1 MAPPLKTFDAK
12 TAKAW
17 VGEGGMKQ
25 YFHVKQTPKPAKPR
39 GRPPKRK
46 GTITNIPPREL
57 NIPALVPVPV
67 TLDIA
72 EGAAPVVDNQ
82 QKKKKSPTN
91 WGKGEDRVKM
101 EKAIHDSEDV
111 WEWEL
116 VDNNA
121 DNMDGGVLET
131 DDANYDDQDGKEYTH
146 DTGLIDANVMD
157 NDKSEDNELPARF
170 K

>member
-1 MAPPLKTFDAK
+1 MPPPLKTFDAK

-67 TLDIA
+67 T
-72 EGAAPVVDNQ
+72 
-82 QKKKKSPTN
+82 
-91 WGKGEDRVKM
+91 
-101 EKAIHDSEDV
+101 
-111 WEWEL
+111 
-116 VDNNA
+116 
-121 DNMDGGVLET
+121 
-131 DDANYDDQDGKEYTH
+131 
-146 DTGLIDANVMD
+146 
-157 NDKSEDNELPARF
+157 
-170 K
+170 